1 MKKGGVAVKKSVA
14 ITIISVLAVLAIIL
28 GVLYFTNDANKQKE
42 IQELNADVADK
53 AGQIETLNADVAD
66 KAGQIETLNADVA
79 NKAGQIETLNADV
92 ADKAGQIE
100 TLNADV
106 ADKAGQI
113 ETLNADVADKAVQ
126 IEKLKKDVSEK
137 EEQIK
142 ELNAELDEKENV
154 IGTLNNDIKNYD
166 SQIKKLTSEAAEK
179 EKQIESLRADNES
192 KGTQIIKLTAEV
204 ETKDALIETL
214 KELAAAGKE
223 ENSETE
229 KENDKDVG
237 EKDQKQDTE
246 PTQTEPEKTSEKK
259 EKPTNKF
266 YSDGSIKVEYEFDTE
281 DNVNK
286 INYYNR
292 YGVVDQYD
300 VILSRDN
307 DGNILSEITYYPQD
321 ISEYAKQCYSYSY
334 DQNGNRI
341 SSCGTLENGTQ
352 LSKWSAKYD
361 ANGKRTELVNY
372 DESGNVSSYEEG
384 FKYDQDDNLISFTSL
399 DAQRNVAYYYSAV
412 WKDGVRI
419 EYTDTYPNG
428 NIRSHHT
435 YDPVYGD
442 VLTSEWYEN
451 DYYSKSIWTYGAS
464 SYEEDYSSISNGY
477 QYRGVTLYDLNGK
490 QLKTDSYKRDEND
503 TKWILNS
510 ETIYEYLNNGHIIGT
525 SNYEDGSKIIN
536 ESDKD
541 GKTLNSTYYRADGS
555 ISFSTEDFYDKK
567 GQHIRTNAFDENGEA
582 SWYTVFE
589 YDSMG
594 REIQETTYHKDGT
607 KSHETMYRYLDDGTR
622 QTKRNIYSYD
632 GTLNDEGEWE

>member
-259 EKPTNKF
+259 EKP
-266 YSDGSIKVEYEFDTE
+266 
-281 DNVNK
+281 
-286 INYYNR
+286 
-292 YGVVDQYD
+292 VDQYD

-442 VLTSEWYEN
+442 MLTSEWYEN